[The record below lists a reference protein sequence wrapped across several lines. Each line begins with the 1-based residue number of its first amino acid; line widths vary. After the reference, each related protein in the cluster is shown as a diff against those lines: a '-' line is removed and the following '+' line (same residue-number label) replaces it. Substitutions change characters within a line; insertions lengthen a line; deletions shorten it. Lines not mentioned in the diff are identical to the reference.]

1 MDPVVAAEAADLRE
15 KIEYHAYRYY
25 VLDAPEVSDTEY
37 DVLFRRLQDLEAA
50 HPELRT
56 DDSPT
61 ARIGAPP
68 VASIAQHRHLVPMLS
83 LDNAFGE
90 EELKAFDERIHKAL
104 GTDGHTQYYCELKF
118 DGASMSLTYEDG
130 VLVTAATRG
139 DGTTGEEVTH
149 NAKTVRGIPL
159 RLREPLPGRIEV
171 RGEVVMLKANFE
183 KINAERAARGEQVF
197 ANPRNAASGGLRQ
210 LDSRLT
216 AARKLNFYAYGVG
229 LVELQPA
236 KADGD
241 GVAAELA
248 ADPSLEEPSSEQQI
262 VDQRQRRGTVR
273 RLANTQAE
281 ILARLRELG
290 FATRSETVVKEGVD
304 GLLEFVREM
313 QERRPTLPF
322 GIDGVVL
329 KVNSLDAQEQL
340 GFNARGP
347 RWAVA
352 YKYPAEQAFT
362 RLKDIITQVGR
373 TGTISPV
380 ADLEPVVVGGV
391 TVSRATLHNYDEVR
405 RKDVRVGDIVI
416 VQRAGDVIPEVVG
429 PVLEK
434 REGDLPLPEE
444 PGVCPS
450 CGTPVKREEG
460 QVFLKCPNRSCPAQI
475 SMKLQH
481 FVGRKMMDIEGLGE
495 KIIDRF
501 LELGYLTD
509 LASIYRLHEKREDL
523 VKLDRMGEQSVNNLL
538 RNIEESKTRP
548 LARFL
553 FALGIPD
560 VGERGAVD
568 LVRELRTLDAIR
580 HADYDTLIAVDGV
593 GPVTAGEIQQWFED
607 EENRQVVDAL
617 LECGV
622 APIEG
627 AAPASDIF
635 AGKTFVFTG
644 KLEKFSREQAEA
656 VVQNMG
662 GKAAGS
668 VSKNTAYLVAGPG
681 AGSKLAK
688 AEQLKVEVLDE
699 DGFLALLPEGT
710 L

>member
-1 MDPVVAAEAADLRE
+1 M
-15 KIEYHAYRYY
+15 
-25 VLDAPEVSDTEY
+25 
-37 DVLFRRLQDLEAA
+37 
-50 HPELRT
+50 
-56 DDSPT
+56 
-61 ARIGAPP
+61 
-68 VASIAQHRHLVPMLS
+68 
-83 LDNAFGE
+83 
-90 EELKAFDERIHKAL
+90 
-104 GTDGHTQYYCELKF
+104 
-118 DGASMSLTYEDG
+118 
-130 VLVTAATRG
+130 
-139 DGTTGEEVTH
+139 
-149 NAKTVRGIPL
+149 
-159 RLREPLPGRIEV
+159 
-171 RGEVVMLKANFE
+171 
-183 KINAERAARGEQVF
+183 
-197 ANPRNAASGGLRQ
+197 
-210 LDSRLT
+210 
-216 AARKLNFYAYGVG
+216 
-229 LVELQPA
+229 ELQPA

-290 FATRSETVVKEGVD
+290 FATRSETVVKQGAD
-304 GLLEFVREM
+304 GLLEFVQEM
-313 QERRPTLPF
+313 QERRPDLPF

-362 RLKDIITQVGR
+362 RLKRIFTQVGR
-373 TGTISPV
+373 TGTINPV

-391 TVSRATLHNYDEVR
+391 TVSRATLHNYDEVK
-405 RKDVRVGDIVI
+405 RKDVREGDLVI

-434 REGDLPLPEE
+434 REGELPLPIE
-444 PGVCPS
+444 PTECPS

-460 QVFLKCPNRSCPAQI
+460 QVFLKCPNRNCPAQI

-495 KIIDRF
+495 KIIDRL
-501 LELGYLTD
+501 LELGHLTD
-509 LASIYRLHEKREDL
+509 LASIYRLHEKREEL
-523 VKLDRMGEQSVNNLL
+523 VKLDRMGEQSVANLL

-568 LVRELRTLDAIR
+568 LVRELRSLDAIR
-580 HADYDTLIAVDGV
+580 HADYDTLLSVDGV
-593 GPVTAGEIQQWFED
+593 GPITASEIQQWFED
-607 EENRQVVDAL
+607 EETRKVVDAR

-622 APIEG
+622 APTEG

-635 AGKTFVFTG
+635 TGKTFVFTG

-656 VVQNMG
+656 AVQNMG

-668 VSKNTAYLVAGPG
+668 VSKNTSYLVAGPG